1 MCPGCWEVKEA
12 RAFIEPLKLKPSCF
26 RKCWSVMG
34 HITRAWCTFNDIS
47 GHGDNTL
54 HSDEILWS
62 CWVEDCPHA
71 SPSVSLTLLLPHRCF
86 HVSKPLNRNLCIF
99 FFFFFLLCLGVLYH
113 PGTSL
118 LGCLVC
124 LTPRGFFLSALCS
137 GTTCISLCCSKA
149 AVLQALPRPSL
160 LLGNLGGCCCNVSSL
175 SACVWVLQWARISK
189 VKVKLSVY
197 ANLKL

>member
-1 MCPGCWEVKEA
+1 MVTT
-12 RAFIEPLKLKPSCF
+12 L
-26 RKCWSVMG
+26 
-34 HITRAWCTFNDIS
+34 CTLMRFS
-47 GHGDNTL
+47 GHAGLKTV
-54 HSDEILWS
+54 HMRHHQFLW
-62 CWVEDCPHA
+62 
-71 SPSVSLTLLLPHRCF
+71 LYCF
-86 HVSKPLNRNLCIF
+86 HTDAFMSPNPSIATCAFF